1 MNIITDINQIPSE
14 QWNNLLN
21 KSKTSSFFQSKECY
35 ELYCEMPFLS
45 PFVFAVE
52 DRGEMQ
58 GVIVGYLQSEPG
70 IKSYFSRRAIINGGP
85 LLSEN
90 ISNEVLSVLLKSC
103 RKGLNGKAI
112 YIESRNFENFSAYK
126 EVFAECGFEYE
137 PHLNFKIDTSSE
149 EVVRSNLGKSRKR
162 DIRTSL
168 RDGAVVIEEPTEEQI
183 TQFYDV
189 LNDLYITK
197 VKTPLWPLEF
207 FKKLSKKEFAKFF
220 LVEYNQHIVGGT
232 VCVCQKGKTVY
243 EWYAC
248 GKDGVFKTVFPSCV
262 ATYSAIEYAAKNDYL
277 QFDMMGA
284 GKPDVPYGVRDFKAK
299 FGGVLVE
306 YGRFECILNRPLYE
320 TGKLG
325 LKLLKKIK

>member
-14 QWNNLLN
+14 QWRDLLN
-21 KSKTSSFFQSKECY
+21 TSKTSSFFQSKECY
-35 ELYCEMPFLS
+35 ELYGELSFLS

-52 DRGEMQ
+52 DGGNLQ
-58 GVIVGYLQSEPG
+58 GVIVGYSQSESG
-70 IKSYFSRRAIINGGP
+70 IKRYFSRRAIINGGP
-85 LLSEN
+85 LLAEG
-90 ISNEVLSVLLKSC
+90 ISTEALSLLLNSC
-103 RKGLNGKAI
+103 RKGLKGKAI
-112 YIESRNFENFSAYK
+112 YIETRNFEDFSAYK
-126 EVFAECGFEYE
+126 AVFEACGFEYE

-168 RDGAVVIEEPTEEQI
+168 RDGAVVIEEPTEEQVA
-183 TQFYDV
+183 QFYDV
-189 LNDLYITK
+189 LNDLYTTK

-207 FKKLSKKEFAKFF
+207 FQKLSQKEYAKFI
-220 LVEYNQHIVGGT
+220 LVEYNQQIVGGT
-232 VCVCQKGKTVY
+232 VCVCQAGKTVY

-248 GKDGVFKTVFPSCV
+248 GKDGVFKTVYPSSV
-262 ATYSAIEYAAKNDYL
+262 ATYSAIEYAAKNDYS

-306 YGRFECILNRPLYE
+306 HGRFECVLNRPLYE
-320 TGKLG
+320 IGKLG
-325 LKLLKKIK
+325 LKLLKKLK